1 MDEGYGVPPP
11 TAQEVL
17 PKTGRSSLKYKRRGF
32 KGVRDR
38 GVRDKGVREKGTG
51 LMERV
56 ENLSAGEKR
65 EEQR

>member
-32 KGVRDR
+32 R
-38 GVRDKGVREKGTG
+38 GVRVFGKGVFGG
-51 LMERV
+51 RV
-56 ENLSAGEKR
+56 FGKR
-65 EEQR
+65 EQV